1 MRALVSTRR
10 RRLLASTAIAPTAF
24 FGGVI
29 SIEAMLLILSPG
41 AAFAQ
46 AAPASAQAEA
56 ATVEDVHVNSE
67 NRTLSERSEKQAEAL
82 QETPRSATIITSSQ
96 IENAQITNIEG
107 IRQLVPS
114 LSLRWNNVQ
123 NLSYNIRGL
132 GNSSSSQLSSVF
144 NGVAIYVDGS
154 YLPRPGSWTVDIP
167 DLDSVEVIKGP
178 SATLGGYDD
187 IAGRVNIKTAAPSF
201 TEQQKAEVSY
211 GNYNFVQL
219 KASATGPL
227 FDSDWAAFR
236 LTAFGKDRGG
246 YIQGNSSGA
255 SGGITYQD
263 LHDKGGKAQLLLA
276 PTEDL
281 SVRLIA
287 DYSHIDTKCCVKLGY
302 GLFTNYANGAPVNPN
317 FLTRAAAVGYTP
329 LQTLGVLQQFDHYN
343 VDLVTATPTERT
355 ETYGVSAETKYK
367 VGDYSLTSLTSLRGF
382 DYHPY
387 WLNNQTINVDTVT
400 ASHGHPS
407 VKAAQQDFKVSRLW
421 GESVETSGGLFFYWE
436 DFISWGLSSYG
447 TLAGPWFQPTQP
459 RIVSNAGIS
468 GSGRDSYVHVTSTQV
483 APYAQAIWHIDPQLD
498 LTAGLRYSYTGKP
511 STALGHTYGNSYDGL
526 TAAQQKTAATLRS
539 NLLGPAYYYYTAS
552 THQSLWSGILSLS
565 YKVTPDVNVYT
576 TYSHGA
582 RPGGPNVSTSYLPS
596 GADYTIKPEESHNLE
611 VGVKST
617 FFDNR
622 VIANFAA
629 FDQIDYNYITNVT
642 AINAGGAAVSYLS
655 NAKRVVSRGF
665 EADVRVKPIEGLETY
680 ASGVFDDAHFQAFP
694 NSPCPLEYSNL
705 ASKGLT
711 KCDYS
716 GKRLPIVSRWAFS
729 AGAIYSTHLGVDIP
743 YLERPAVAF
752 VGADYKWQSS
762 YYSDATDS
770 VYALINPYGLLDF
783 NLGIK
788 TEDEKWKLTG
798 WVHNALNK
806 HYFTNLQGNLLS
818 GGLIGG
824 TVGDPIMGG
833 GSLAVTF

>member
-1 MRALVSTRR
+1 MRR
-10 RRLLASTAIAPTAF
+10 RLFASTAIASTALIGGFTCLEAVLLASTAET
-24 FGGVI
+24 
-29 SIEAMLLILSPG
+29 
-41 AAFAQ
+41 AFAQ
-46 AAPASAQAEA
+46 TAPASAPAET
-56 ATVEDVHVNSE
+56 ATVADVQVTSQ
-67 NRTLSERSEKQAEAL
+67 NRTLSDRSEKQAESL
-82 QETPRSATIITSSQ
+82 QDTPRSATIVTSSQ
-96 IENAQITNIEG
+96 IENLQITNIEG
-107 IRQLVPS
+107 VRQLVPS

-154 YLPRPGSWTVDIP
+154 YLPRPGSWTTDIP
-167 DLDSVEVIKGP
+167 DLDSVQVIKGP

-187 IAGRVNIKTAAPSF
+187 IAGRVVVKTAAPSF
-201 TEQQKAEVSY
+201 TEQQKAEISY
-211 GNYNFVQL
+211 GNYNFVQV

-236 LTAFGKDRGG
+236 LTAFGKDRDG

-255 SGGITYQD
+255 NGGITYQD
-263 LHDKGGKAQLLLA
+263 LHDKGAKAQLLLQ
-276 PTEDL
+276 PTNDL
-281 SVRLIA
+281 SIRIIG
-287 DYSHIDTKCCVKLGY
+287 DWSHIDTKCCVKLGD
-302 GLFTNYANGAPVNPN
+302 GLFTNYANRALVFPN

-329 LQTLGVLQQFDHYN
+329 LQTLGVLQQFQNYN
-343 VDLVTATPTERT
+343 VDLVTATPSERT
-355 ETYGVSAETKYK
+355 ESYGVSAQTDYNA
-367 VGDYSLTSLTSLRGF
+367 GDYSVTSLTSLRGF

-387 WLNNQTINVDTVT
+387 WLNNQTIDVDTVT

-407 VKAAQQDFKVSRLW
+407 VKAAQEDVKISKSW
-421 GESVETSGGLFFYWE
+421 GQSVEASGGLFFYWE

-447 TLAGPWFQPTQP
+447 TQAGPWFQPTQP
-459 RIVSNAGIS
+459 LVVSNAGIS
-468 GSGRDSYVHVTSTQV
+468 GSGRDSHVHVTSTQV
-483 APYAQAIWHIDPQLD
+483 APYEQVIWHINPQFD

-511 STALGHTYGNSYDGL
+511 STALGQTYGNSYAGL
-526 TAAQQKTAATLRS
+526 TPAQQTAAINDRA

-565 YKVTPDVNVYT
+565 YKLTPDVNAYV

-596 GADYTIKPEESHNLE
+596 GASYTVKPEESHNLE
-611 VGVKST
+611 VGLKSS

-622 VIANFAA
+622 LLANFAA

-655 NAKRVVSRGF
+655 NAKRAVSRGL
-665 EADVRVKPIEGLETY
+665 EADLRAKPIEGLETY
-680 ASGVFDDAHFQAFP
+680 ASGVLDYAHYQAFA
-694 NSPCPLEYSNL
+694 NSPCPLEYNNL
-705 ASKGLT
+705 ASAGLT
-711 KCDYS
+711 SCNYS
-716 GKRLPIVSRWAFS
+716 GKRLPIVSLWTFS
-729 AGAIYSTHLGVDIP
+729 TGAIYSRPLGVDVP
-743 YLERPAVAF
+743 FLDRPAVGF
-752 VGADYKWQSS
+752 LGSDYRWQSS

-770 VYALINPYGLLDF
+770 IYSLINPYGLLNF
-783 NLGIK
+783 NLGVK
-788 TEDEKWKLTG
+788 TQDEKWKLTG

-833 GSLAVTF
+833 VTLAVIF